1 MNKLLTILFAFVVLA
16 VTSCKN
22 DDDLGGR
29 KVTDYK
35 EYTLTVASRKL
46 PGVATSCGN
55 STLTDVYAVK
65 NESQSEWQPLG
76 YITKFDYEPGFEYQI
91 RISKTSYLD
100 YRMGEPAWT
109 EYELLEVLS
118 KERKDSEDLPDD
130 FIPDWF
136 EDD

>member
-1 MNKLLTILFAFVVLA
+1 MNKLLTILFAFVVLT
-16 VTSCKN
+16 VTSCNN

-29 KVTDYK
+29 MVTDYK
-35 EYTLTVASRKL
+35 EYKLTVASRKL
-46 PGVATSCGN
+46 PGVVTSCGN
-55 STLTDVYAVK
+55 STLTDVFAVK

-76 YITKFDYEPGFEYQI
+76 YITKFDYEQGYEYQI

-118 KERKDSEDLPDD
+118 KERKDSENLPDD